1 MRIRDLTPDHIGH
14 TVTISRPGP
23 RGCNTGRLD
32 DYDLTRTNGPA
43 LIINGHLLFTDLH
56 TPITIHHTE
65 EIGGL

>member
-32 DYDLTRTNGPA
+32 DYDLNRTNGPA
-43 LIINGHLLFTDLH
+43 LIINGHLLFADLH
-56 TPITIHHTE
+56 DPITIDTTVE
-65 EIGGL
+65 VGGL